1 MRPRQISRWRSN
13 DLSYTKILSPL
24 NGKIGRNIY
33 SEGNYI
39 TPEKGTLTTIVQ
51 YDPINIR
58 FSISEADFLRYINN
72 RKELPDG
79 SVEIIR
85 ADGEVFKGKV
95 HLDFIDNQ
103 ADTKTGTLTIQLE
116 ATNPDMEIIPGGYVM
131 VNCFDKFET
140 PQLAVDVSALMIDG
154 KNNYV
159 FVVGKNNIIER
170 RLVTKGE
177 VVNNKQIITSGLS
190 LGETVV
196 IGGLNKVKPGDKVI
210 PYYAEQDV
218 DQK

>member
-1 MRPRQISRWRSN
+1 MFRSGFFFCDDRFVVLFSLRLFFGGAVFCVFALRVFGKFCHLYLQ
-13 DLSYTKILSPL
+13 DLFD
-24 NGKIGRNIY
+24 GRAQD
-33 SEGNYI
+33 
-39 TPEKGTLTTIVQ
+39 L
-51 YDPINIR
+51 
-58 FSISEADFLRYINN
+58 
-72 RKELPDG
+72 
-79 SVEIIR
+79 
-85 ADGEVFKGKV
+85 DGEVFKGKV

-140 PQLAVDVSALMIDG
+140 PQLAVDVSALMTDG

-190 LGETVV
+190 LCETVV